1 MAKYAS
7 VLFKS
12 LFATL
17 SHQRTNRVF
26 GNNFTQKIKTHRV
39 PLCFQDKW
47 SSEKSR
53 CLKTCWCF
61 KLWLTDVFILTF
73 SCFDKYLCFHIFSR
87 EVHVTVK
94 DVNEYIPEWG
104 QVSTQ
109 LWWSWWGWWW
119 WSRWWWCDVMFAKRR
134 SMPVKLRRERCLR
147 RLSRWTP
154 LIGDHHK
161 NYLIIIII
169 INIITLFIILII
181 IIVILFDTE
190 TVPQLSAMSA
200 PTAYQAL
207 TSHLLLI
214 RFGITITISFI
225 SHIINNVIITT
236 K

>member
-1 MAKYAS
+1 MFSYWRFH
-7 VLFKS
+7 VLI
-12 LFATL
+12 
-17 SHQRTNRVF
+17 N
-26 GNNFTQKIKTHRV
+26 IY
-39 PLCFQDKW
+39 
-47 SSEKSR
+47 
-53 CLKTCWCF
+53 
-61 KLWLTDVFILTF
+61 VFIF
-73 SCFDKYLCFHIFSR
+73 SAVRFMSPWKTSMNTSQSGARSALSSDDR
-87 EVHVTVK
+87 GG
-94 DVNEYIPEWG
+94 DG
-104 QVSTQ
+104 
-109 LWWSWWGWWW
+109 GGG
-119 WSRWWWCDVMFAKRR
+119 DVMFAKRR

-169 INIITLFIILII
+169 INIVILLIILVI

>member
-1 MAKYAS
+1 MFSYWRFH
-7 VLFKS
+7 VLI
-12 LFATL
+12 
-17 SHQRTNRVF
+17 N
-26 GNNFTQKIKTHRV
+26 IY
-39 PLCFQDKW
+39 
-47 SSEKSR
+47 
-53 CLKTCWCF
+53 
-61 KLWLTDVFILTF
+61 VFIF
-73 SCFDKYLCFHIFSR
+73 SAARFMSPWKTSMNTSQSGARSALSSDDR
-87 EVHVTVK
+87 GG
-94 DVNEYIPEWG
+94 DGGGG
-104 QVSTQ
+104 Q
-109 LWWSWWGWWW
+109 GGG
-119 WSRWWWCDVMFAKRR
+119 DVMFAKRR